1 LRGEKIKNIRI
12 EKGYTLADLSER
24 TGYTPSYLSQIER
37 NLKNPSLEALR
48 KIADSLE
55 VPIITFLIDDY
66 DKYPLAQESFNDDYY
81 RYYMLQKN
89 TRKKMVIPEIGTEY
103 QFITPVSQHKTRKP
117 KMLGFYIELKPKS
130 WVSEKLVTHKAEESV
145 LVIDGMVEVYVD
157 DKVFHLVTGD
167 SFYIDENV
175 PHNIKNPLDTDTII
189 VVYQSPAMY

>member
-12 EKGYTLADLSER
+12 EKGYTLADLLER

>member
-1 LRGEKIKNIRI
+1 MRGEKIKNIRI